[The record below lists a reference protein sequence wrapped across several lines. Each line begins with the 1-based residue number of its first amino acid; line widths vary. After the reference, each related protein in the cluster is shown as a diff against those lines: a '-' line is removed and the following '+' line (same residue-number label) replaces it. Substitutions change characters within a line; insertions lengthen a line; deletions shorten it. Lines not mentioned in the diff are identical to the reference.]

1 MEYNPLSSMTKKTK
15 LTKIVATI
23 GPASDTAEIMSEL
36 IDAGVNVFRFN
47 TKHSTPDWHD
57 EHIKLAQQVADS
69 KGAVIGIL
77 LDLQGPEIRLETRD
91 KADVL
96 VKNGQEVKIGSS
108 FVDGIDVIIPHA
120 AVFSLLKPGDDLFID
135 DGFVETTVVS
145 THENYLITKVKN
157 DAVIKHRKGVNL
169 PGIDIDFPSLIDN
182 DIAQIEK
189 NARNKVDYV
198 GLSFVRTAA
207 DIRLLRLE
215 MQQRG
220 MDAQIVAKIENQVAL
235 NHIDEIIAEADL
247 VMVARGDLGIE
258 TAIEQLAYWQET
270 IIRKCRLAG
279 KPVITAT
286 QMLESMIVNPRP
298 TRAEATDVANAIYD
312 GTDAIMLSAETA
324 GGKYPV
330 RTVQTMTRIASWN
343 ESNRPVEQ
351 MNFQDD
357 NATSVVTKS
366 AVSIAKSNIKPS
378 IDHIIIFTETGHT
391 VRFLSRYRQNVP
403 VIAVT
408 GDKKVAESLTISFG
422 VTPFVTNYHEPF
434 FTTPDKVLNELV
446 EKGLIKKG
454 NTVIV
459 VHGSQWQKAGLT
471 NALQITTV

>member
-1 MEYNPLSSMTKKTK
+1 MTKKTK

-23 GPASDTAEIMSEL
+23 GPASETPELIAEL

-47 TKHSTPDWHD
+47 TKHSTPEWHD
-57 EHIKLAQQVADS
+57 EHIQLVQKVADS
-69 KGAVIGIL
+69 KGAVVGIL

-91 KADVL
+91 KVDVP
-96 VKNGQEVKIGSS
+96 VKNGQEIKIGAS
-108 FVDGIDVIIPHA
+108 FVDDIDVIIPHS
-120 AVFSLLKPGDDLFID
+120 AVFSLLSPGNELFID
-135 DGFVETTVVS
+135 DGFVETSIVS
-145 THENYLITKVKN
+145 VHDNYLVTKVKN

-182 DIAQIEK
+182 DIRQIEK

-235 NHIDEIIAEADL
+235 NHIDEIIAETDV

-330 RTVQTMTRIASWN
+330 RTVQTMSRIASWN
-343 ESNRPVEQ
+343 EMNRPPVEQ
-351 MNFQDD
+351 LNFHDD
-357 NATSVVTKS
+357 SATSVITKS
-366 AVSIAKSNIKPS
+366 AVTIAKSNIDPS
-378 IDHIIIFTETGHT
+378 ISHIIIFTETGHT
-391 VRFLSRYRQNVP
+391 VRFLSRYRQGVP

-408 GDKKVAESLTISFG
+408 GDKKVAESLTVSFG
-422 VTPFVTNYHEPF
+422 VIPFVTNYHEPF

-446 EKGLIKKG
+446 ENGLIKKG
-454 NTVIV
+454 ESVIV

-471 NALQITTV
+471 NALQITLV

>member
-1 MEYNPLSSMTKKTK
+1 MTSSK

-23 GPASDTAEIMSEL
+23 GPSSETAEKISEL

-57 EHIKLAQQVADS
+57 EHIKLVQQVADQ
-69 KGAVIGIL
+69 KGAVVGIL

-91 KADVL
+91 KKEVL
-96 VKNGQEVKIGSS
+96 VNNGDEIKIGSS
-108 FVDGIDVIIPHA
+108 FVDGIDVIIPHS
-120 AVFSLLKPGDDLFID
+120 AVFSLLKKGDDLFID
-135 DGFVETTVVS
+135 DGFVETTIVS
-145 THENYLITKVKN
+145 VHDHYLVTKVKN

-182 DIAQIEK
+182 DIKQIEK

-198 GLSFVRTAA
+198 GLSFVRSAA
-207 DIRLLRLE
+207 DVRLLRLE

-235 NHIDEIIAEADL
+235 NHIDAIIAEADL

-270 IIRKCRLAG
+270 IIRKCRLAN

-330 RTVQTMTRIASWN
+330 RTVQTMAKIAAWN
-343 ESNRPVEQ
+343 ESHRPVELL
-351 MNFQDD
+351 NFPTDT
-357 NATSVVTKS
+357 ATSNITKS
-366 AVSIAKSNIKPS
+366 AVTIAKSDIAPPL
-378 IDHIIIFTETGHT
+378 DHIIVFTETGFT
-391 VRFLSRYRQNVP
+391 ARSISRYRQSVP

-408 GDKKVAESLTISFG
+408 GDKKVAESMTVSFG

-434 FTTPDKVLNELV
+434 FTTPDKVLSELV

-454 NTVIV
+454 ENVIV